1 MIFSFRYRGKTKQ
14 IISLYECFVDNAGQ
28 AMHPAQLARVTGT
41 SMIDVMR
48 RLDATHEV
56 FIKLPKKNGI
66 TRYRL
71 TTSISALKKKQV
83 EKILVNKE
91 KKETFLFY
99 SFITGTLLVFIIS
112 IMAIAPSI

>member
-1 MIFSFRYRGKTKQ
+1 VIFNFRYRGKTKQ
-14 IISLYECFVDNAGQ
+14 IISLYECFVNNAGQ
-28 AMHPAQLARVTGT
+28 AMHPAQLARVTHA

-71 TTSISALKKKQV
+71 TTSISTLSKKQV
-83 EKILVNKE
+83 ETMLMSKE
-91 KKETFLFY
+91 KKETLFFY
-99 SFITGTLLVFIIS
+99 AFISGTLLVFVIS